1 MQKSSNIRIKID
13 TEKRWLRQ
21 AD

>member
-1 MQKSSNIRIKID
+1 MQKSTNIRIKID